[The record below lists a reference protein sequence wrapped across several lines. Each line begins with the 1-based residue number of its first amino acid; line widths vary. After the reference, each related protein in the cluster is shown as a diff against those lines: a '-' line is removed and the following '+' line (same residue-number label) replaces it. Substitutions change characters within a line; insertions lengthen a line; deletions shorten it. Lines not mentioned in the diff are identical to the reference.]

1 MKKGNNDKN
10 SWYIKLLSLF
20 KLETTTMH
28 GRINLAGVVVLAMFC
43 LLYAAS
49 DVIRHVISA
58 AEDVA
63 KSYALQQDI
72 YHEYESASVVQAAIP
87 IVIAFALCLLFLA
100 WHEHRKK

>member
-20 KLETTTMH
+20 KLETMTMH
-28 GRINLAGVVVLAMFC
+28 GRINLVGVTLIVIFC

-49 DVIRHVISA
+49 DVVRHVISA
-58 AEDVA
+58 VEDVA
-63 KSYALQQDI
+63 KSIALQQDI
-72 YHEYESASVVQAAIP
+72 YHEYESASVVKAVIP
-87 IVIAFALCLLFLA
+87 ILIAFSLCLLFLA

>member
-1 MKKGNNDKN
+1 MKKGEPN

-20 KLETTTMH
+20 KLETVTMH

-49 DVIRHVISA
+49 DVVRQAISA

-72 YHEYESASVVQAAIP
+72 YHEYKRASVVEAVIP
-87 IVIAFALCLLFLA
+87 IVIAFVLCLLFLA
-100 WHEHRKK
+100 WHEHKKK